1 MPKNTQPAKNL
12 KNLKNLKM
20 TLSCLKHVKRIP
32 DTDTGKLERP
42 PAPPVINVL
51 EVILDR
57 SGSMKSLGDIP
68 REGLENF
75 MSEQQRFAKETGA
88 KTYVS
93 LTTFD
98 TTAETYYDAVDITTI
113 PLPFTD
119 AQMRVMVQPRDCTR
133 LVDTMMERLMA
144 INHKI
149 AAIVREQPKEVRTL
163 KPKISATVV
172 GITDG
177 QDNMSQ
183 QWTPRDLNI
192 LISKMKSKGIEVLF
206 LASNQDAIT
215 TGMTFGIQQQNA
227 QTFGN
232 NQRQA
237 RAAYKSASAA
247 CCRAASGSAPA
258 FTQREQ
264 QATAPAAFPHY
275 GGINDD
281 SDDDYDSDDDDA
293 AAVPQPTWLAAPPRA
308 NRGAR
313 WYPLPGSALN
323 YQHPAAAAAAAAGG
337 INLSQSPTTPL
348 VGGGGATPRA
358 PSINLMPPPRPRM
371 RQTNTVAAY
380 HN

>member
-1 MPKNTQPAKNL
+1 MPKNTQPAK

-20 TLSCLKHVKRIP
+20 TLSCLKHVKRISDP
-32 DTDTGKLERP
+32 DTGKLERP

-51 EVILDR
+51 ELVVDR
-57 SGSMKSLGDIP
+57 SGSMATLGDIP

-75 MSEQQRFAKETGA
+75 MSEQQIFAKETGA
-88 KTYVS
+88 KTFVS

-98 TTAETYYDAVDITTI
+98 TTAKTYYDAVDITTI

-119 AQMRVMVQPRDCTR
+119 AQMREMVQPRDCTR

-149 AAIVREQPKEVRTL
+149 TAIVREQPKEVRAL

-177 QDNMSQ
+177 FDNMSQ
-183 QWTPRDLNI
+183 QWTAKDLNV

-215 TGMTFGIQQQNA
+215 TGRTFGIQRQNA

-247 CCRAASGSAPA
+247 CCRAASGGPPA

-281 SDDDYDSDDDDA
+281 SDDDDSDDDA
-293 AAVPQPTWLAAPPRA
+293 AAVVPQPTWLAAPPRA
-308 NRGAR
+308 NRGAPQR
-313 WYPLPGSALN
+313 WRPLPGAALN
-323 YQHPAAAAAAAAGG
+323 YQHPAAAAAAAAAAY
-337 INLSQSPTTPL
+337 PL
-348 VGGGGATPRA
+348 VGGGGAAPRA
-358 PSINLMPPPRPRM
+358 PSIGYNVPPRARR
-371 RQTNTVAAY
+371 RQMNTVAAY